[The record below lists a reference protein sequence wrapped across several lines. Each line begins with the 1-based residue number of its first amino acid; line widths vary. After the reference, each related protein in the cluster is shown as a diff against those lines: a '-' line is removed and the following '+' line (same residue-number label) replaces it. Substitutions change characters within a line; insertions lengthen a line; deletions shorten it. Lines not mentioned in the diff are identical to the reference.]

1 MTVLIGGGRG
11 FVGKHL
17 TKVLKNNGY
26 DVTIISR
33 QAAKGQITW
42 SEVERN
48 GLPNDCK
55 AVVNVA
61 GENILNM
68 LKRYLFYS
76 YHLDN
81 YAAPKGQCGISFY
94 LCL

>member
-1 MTVLIGGGRG
+1 MFSGGGRG

-42 SEVERN
+42 V
-48 GLPNDCK
+48 
-55 AVVNVA
+55 
-61 GENILNM
+61 
-68 LKRYLFYS
+68 
-76 YHLDN
+76 
-81 YAAPKGQCGISFY
+81 
-94 LCL
+94 